1 MPWKLIGFI
10 LILGIVVVFIGFNIE
25 NKSDISFGFAV
36 LENVPIF
43 ISLFTAFLLGAVVA
57 LPFAISKAKKIKAS
71 SSPRKVKKKKEK
83 EKVVTEPVYP
93 QETDNETTL
102 KK

>member
-43 ISLFTAFLLGAVVA
+43 ISLFTAFLFGAVVA
-57 LPFAISKAKKIKAS
+57 LPFAVSKAKKIKAS
-71 SSPRKVKKKKEK
+71 SRRKVKKKKDK
-83 EKVVTEPVYP
+83 EKVGEPVYP
-93 QETDNETTL
+93 QETENEKTP